1 MDKKKDKVMEQKK
14 VKGEI
19 NSGERLVDTAGF
31 ISRERRIKNLIRAG
45 KRLEELRKAGA
56 FDVLPGEDE
65 PEHFFAPRQRQKN
78 YDLADLSADQ
88 KFVDEKIK
96 GVKIRQKEREEALKA
111 SQAVQASQD
120 KASDK
125 KAE

>member
-1 MDKKKDKVMEQKK
+1 MEKK

-19 NSGERLVDTAGF
+19 NSGERLVDTSGF

-45 KRLEELRKAGA
+45 KRLDKLRQAGE

-78 YDLADLSADQ
+78 YDLADMSADL
-88 KFVDEKIK
+88 KLVDEKIK
-96 GVKIRQKEREEALKA
+96 GVKMRQKEREEALKA
-111 SQAVQASQD
+111 SQAAQKEQD
-120 KASDK
+120 KAPDK